1 MSDAQLEQ
9 EIRLALAEI
18 KDPET
23 GRSIEK
29 TGQIA
34 SVSTDGTKAAVQ
46 IALTTFS
53 APLWNETRDNV
64 EQHIRSKV
72 PALSEVSVEVSEHTR
87 KPNPLGE
94 VGLNAKSVIAVASG
108 KGGVGKS
115 TVATSLAFGLKLAG
129 CKVGILD
136 ADVFGP
142 SVPHLLGVGEQQPTR
157 GEDDKVLP
165 IFKDGMPVMSMGFMV
180 QPDQAVIWRGPM
192 LHSAITQ
199 MLRDFQWGE
208 LDYLI
213 IDMPPGT
220 GDVPLSLSQ
229 ILPLTGAV
237 VVCTPQDV
245 ALLDAVKAISMFKTV
260 KIPILGMVE
269 NMSGFVCPDCEKRHD
284 IFGSGGARS
293 KAEEIGTPFL
303 GEIPINIQIRENG
316 DSGETGANFESPQ
329 IAPYLD
335 KIVYSLVKNM
345 AMKAEKDPPKP
356 QLPVLG

>member
-9 EIRLALAEI
+9 DIRQALAEI
-18 KDPET
+18 KDPES

-29 TGQIA
+29 TGQIVGVTTTDNSA
-34 SVSTDGTKAAVQ
+34 SLQ
-46 IALTTFS
+46 IGLTTFS
-53 APLWNETRDNV
+53 APLWDETRENIV
-64 EQHIRSKV
+64 QHVRSKV
-72 PALSEVSVEVSEHTR
+72 PSLSEVTVEIQEHER
-87 KPNPLGE
+87 HPNPLGE
-94 VGLNAKSVIAVASG
+94 VGLLAKNVIAVGSG

-115 TVATSLAFGLKLAG
+115 TVATSLAYGLKNAG

-142 SVPHLLGVGEQQPTR
+142 SVPHLLGVGDQQPTR
-157 GEDDKVLP
+157 GDDNKVHP
-165 IFKDGMPVMSMGFMV
+165 IYKDGMPVMSMGFMV

-245 ALLDAVKAISMFKTV
+245 ALIDAVKAISMFKTV

-269 NMSGFVCPDCEKRHD
+269 NMSGFICPDCDKRHD
-284 IFGSGGARS
+284 IFGSGGARA
-293 KAEEIGTPFL
+293 KAEELGTPFL
-303 GEIPINIQIRENG
+303 GEIPIIIEIRENG
-316 DSGETGANFESPQ
+316 DAGQTAANFQSSKT
-329 IAPYLD
+329 APYFE
-335 KIVYSLVKNM
+335 KIIYSLVKNM